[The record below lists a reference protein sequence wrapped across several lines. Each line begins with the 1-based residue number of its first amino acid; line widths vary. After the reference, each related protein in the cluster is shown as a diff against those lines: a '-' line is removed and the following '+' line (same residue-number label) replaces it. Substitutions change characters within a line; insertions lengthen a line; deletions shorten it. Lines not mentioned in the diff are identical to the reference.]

1 MAKATRSEGRGERVH
16 TCLKSL
22 QVIKGLNYFGGSE
35 CDCVSVAPT
44 EIFVRGGQAGP
55 LKI

>member
-1 MAKATRSEGRGERVH
+1 MH

-44 EIFVRGGQAGP
+44 EIFVQGGQTGP